1 MRIAVCRSVLLASAL
16 ISSLLGQSQSASL
29 TGVVTDSSGAAVPR
43 AALRLVNTETGEAYQ
58 AGSNDSGNYDF
69 PLLKPGRYN
78 LTAELAGFKQV
89 QQTGVILETGVPTRV
104 DLKLEVGAITDKVTV
119 EAVAPLVQSETAS
132 VGSVVQ
138 NQTIVDMPLI
148 DRRGAQLAK
157 LNGFVVQNGT
167 GSSPQFS
174 MAGGRGNNA
183 NWRMDGGN
191 NNNILLGTSGV
202 GFDPPV
208 DSLQEFN
215 VSISNYS
222 AELGRSG
229 GGVIL
234 MTTKSGTNDLHG
246 SAYEYFRN
254 TALNTRSFFAAKV
267 PILHYNLFGASVG
280 GPVRKNRTFFFFN
293 YEGLRQKTQT
303 TQILNIPSPAQV
315 RGDFSAD
322 TVAVRDPAGAG
333 RPPFPG
339 NLIPTDRLDPIG
351 AKIAAFY
358 PVPNLA
364 GRPPGNSNFI
374 GTTSDIAPNN
384 YYIGRADH
392 NIRDSDRVYGRVLK
406 SGGPVDDTPAYTSL
420 GADSFQKHQEN
431 RYLNLSG
438 SWIHNFSSAALNE
451 TRYTYD
457 RRKYIDETGGTGSGL
472 NGKLGIAGVDP
483 NFFGQFTIAGLQGF
497 GGTTEQQR
505 LQTPIVGN
513 NFADTVTLIR
523 GNHQIKF
530 GFEWRNSQNQDIDR
544 QQAGGTYNFN
554 ITATG
559 SSLAALLLGWVNSS
573 NVNGS
578 APIQSRAASY
588 GTFVQDD
595 WKITPRLTLN
605 IGLRWDLDV
614 PRSEANNRQ
623 NSFDTMAINPV
634 SGTPGIVTWSGRNG
648 LGKYAH
654 NFDYTDFG
662 PRLGFAYRVGDKWVV
677 RGGTGLVY
685 TGEYDQATPTLA
697 QLGYNTSGSFVSPD
711 NGLTP
716 ALLLK
721 NGIPPVAYPTQ
732 AQLTSGYGAVPV
744 GASTTTAVD
753 FFVPKGRKVG
763 YLEQFNFNIQR
774 ALAKDLLME
783 VGYLSTLG
791 HHLPAPAA
799 LTINQV
805 PMNLMGPGN
814 AQVRRPFPQFSN
826 VITDVPDIGN
836 SNYHGMNVKV
846 DKRYSRGLHFLANY
860 TFSRFIDDV
869 ASRNALDGV
878 TSDYQNIYNRKADR
892 GLSGYNIAHRFVF
905 SSVWELPVGKGK
917 AFDPKN
923 PFLNQVV
930 GGWSTGYIAVL
941 QTGVAYGV
949 VELTNTTNSFSP
961 SLRPNVVGDSKLSGD
976 RSKAAKLGQWFNT
989 AAFAPPA
996 LYTFGNAGRTDGYG
1010 PGLMSMDISILKEFS
1025 LWERHRLEFRT
1036 EILNF
1041 LNHANFGLPNV
1052 SQGNAAFGQ
1061 INALVGGSQSRI
1073 VQLGLHYKF

>member
-1 MRIAVCRSVLLASAL
+1 MKVAAYRSALLASLL
-16 ISSLLGQSQSASL
+16 IAPLFGQSQSASL
-29 TGVVTDSSGAAVPR
+29 TGIITDSSGAAVPR
-43 AALRLVNTETGEAYQ
+43 ASLRLVNRETGEVFQ
-58 AGSNDSGNYDF
+58 AASNDSGNYDF

-78 LTAELAGFKQV
+78 LTAELTGFKQV
-89 QQTGVILETGVPTRV
+89 QETGVVLETGVPTRV
-104 DLKLEVGAITDKVTV
+104 DLKLEVGAITDRVTV
-119 EAVAPLVQSETAS
+119 EASAPLVQSDTAA

-148 DRRGAQLAK
+148 DRRAAQLAK
-157 LNGFVVQNGT
+157 LSGFVVQNGT

-191 NNNILLGTSGV
+191 NNNILLGTAGV

-234 MTTKSGTNDLHG
+234 MTTKSGTNELHG

-293 YEGLRQKTQT
+293 YEGLRQKSQT
-303 TQILNIPSPAQV
+303 TQILNIPSPAEV

-322 TVAVRDPAGAG
+322 SVVVRDPAASG

-339 NLIPTDRLDPIG
+339 NVIPADRFDPIG
-351 AKIAAFY
+351 AKIAALY

-364 GRPPGNSNFI
+364 GRPPGNTNFI
-374 GTTSDIAPNN
+374 GTTSDVAPND
-384 YYIGRADH
+384 YYIGRVDH
-392 NIRDSDRVYGRVLK
+392 TIRDSDRVFGRVLK

-438 SWIHNFSSAALNE
+438 SWIHNFTGTALNE

-497 GGTTEQQR
+497 GGTTEEQR

-513 NFADTVTLIR
+513 NFSDTVTLIR

-544 QQAGGTYNFN
+544 QQAGGVYNFN
-554 ITATG
+554 TTATG
-559 SSLAALLLGWVNSS
+559 SSLAALLLGWVNSA

-578 APIQSRAASY
+578 VPIQSRAASY

-595 WKITPRLTLN
+595 WKINARLTLN

-614 PRSEANNRQ
+614 PRWEANNRQ
-623 NSFDTMAINPV
+623 NSFDATTINPV

-662 PRLGFAYRVGDKWVV
+662 PRLGFAYRIGDKWVL
-677 RGGTGLVY
+677 RGGAGLVY

-721 NGIPPVAYPTQ
+721 NGIPPVALPTQ
-732 AQLTSGYGAVPV
+732 AQLTSGYGAVPA

-753 FFVPKGRKVG
+753 FFAPRGRQVG
-763 YLEQFNFNIQR
+763 YLEQFNFNVQR
-774 ALAKDLLME
+774 ALAKDLLIE
-783 VGYLSTLG
+783 VGYLCTMG

-805 PMNLMGPGN
+805 PLNLMGAGN

-826 VITDVPDIGN
+826 VTLDVPDIGN

-846 DKRYSRGLHFLANY
+846 DKRYSHGLHFQANY

-892 GLSGYNIAHRFVF
+892 GLSGYDIAHRFVF

-917 AFDPKN
+917 PLDPKN
-923 PFLNQVV
+923 AALNQVV

-941 QTGVAYGV
+941 QTGVPYGV
-949 VELTNTTNSFSP
+949 IELTNTTNSFSP
-961 SLRPNVVGDSKLSGD
+961 SLRPNVVGDSKLPGG
-976 RSKAAKLGQWFNT
+976 RSKAAELAQWFNT
-989 AAFAPPA
+989 AAFAAPA

-1010 PGLMSMDISILKEFS
+1010 PGLMNMDISILKEFS
-1025 LWERHRLEFRT
+1025 MRERHRLEFRT

-1041 LNHANFGLPNV
+1041 LNHANFANPNV

-1061 INALVGGSQSRI
+1061 ITSLVPGNQSRI
-1073 VQLGLHYKF
+1073 IQLGLHYKF